1 MKISKI
7 IPLLLIP
14 VLTTGALG
22 FLGLVLGSIYG
33 GNFGCFEY
41 HGLSGY
47 ESCGLFFGQLG
58 LVVGAVVG
66 IALSVRHYKRLQP
79 SSDTSA

>member
-7 IPLLLIP
+7 IPLLLTP
-14 VLTTGALG
+14 VLATGALG
-22 FLGLVLGSIYG
+22 FLGMVLGSLYG
-33 GNFGCFEY
+33 GNFGCFAY

-66 IALSVRHYKRLQP
+66 VVLSVRHYKRLR
-79 SSDTSA
+79 STLHTSV